1 MIMYKRAYILFVLFI
16 SIAAWGQTKS
26 PKRGLCVD
34 QGKTNTA
41 DFAALAPGVSWFYD
55 WGTSTNIDY
64 DPSGI
69 IFVPMTWNT
78 GYNKNDLTSFL
89 DKHPEVEYLLA
100 FNEPNFRSQSN
111 ATPSQAAAAWPALEQ
126 IADKYNLKLVSPA
139 PNWCG
144 DCVKEGSTT
153 YYSPYQWLADF
164 FSKCP
169 DCRVDY
175 IGIHFYMGDKNAVK
189 GSIDSLW
196 NQFHKPIW
204 LTEFNM
210 DKNGMGDNGTV
221 DEQRAFMVNLIDWM
235 EQDPHVFR
243 YSWFLTRGGITP
255 DLMTSTRG
263 QLSLL
268 GNVYAHMSSYD
279 STYWHSVDTRI
290 EAEHYIRMSNVSLV
304 ASTDVDGNLS
314 VGYTGAGSQLSYQV
328 ELPATG
334 DYDLV
339 FRTAGE
345 QNTSVTILSDGSA
358 LSTLSIP
365 SSGGWTKWQNVTK
378 KLNLP
383 QGKHT
388 LTLAINS
395 GSCDFNWMQIN
406 SLLPAD
412 LLETMAPWEV
422 HKFIYNGNQ
431 LIQVNNNVYTVQG
444 STIY

>member
-1 MIMYKRAYILFVLFI
+1 MIMYKKVYLLFVLFI

-34 QGKTNTA
+34 QGKTNAA
-41 DFAALAPGVSWFYD
+41 DFAVLAPGVSWFYD

-64 DPSGI
+64 APSGI
-69 IFVPMTWNT
+69 VFVPMTWNT

-100 FNEPNFRSQSN
+100 FNEPNFRTQSN
-111 ATPSQAAAAWPALEQ
+111 ATPSQAAAAWPALEK
-126 IADKYNLKLVSPA
+126 IADQYGLKLVSPA

-144 DCVKEGSTT
+144 DCVKEGGTT

-164 FSKCP
+164 FTKCP

-255 DLMTSTRG
+255 DLMSSTRG

-290 EAEHYIRMSNVSLV
+290 EAEHYIQMSNVSLV
-304 ASTDVDGNLS
+304 ASTDVDGDLS
-314 VGYTGAGSQLSYQV
+314 VGYTTAGSQLSYQV
-328 ELPATG
+328 EVPTTTE
-334 DYDLV
+334 YELV
-339 FRTAGE
+339 LRTAGE
-345 QNTSVTILSDGSA
+345 QTTSVAIYIDGNA
-358 LSTLSIP
+358 LSNISIP
-365 SSGGWTKWQNVTK
+365 SSGGWTKWQNVTQR
-378 KLNLP
+378 LNIP
-383 QGKHT
+383 KGKHI

-395 GSCDFNWMQIN
+395 GSCDFNWLQLN
-406 SLLPAD
+406 NLFPSD
-412 LLETMAPWEV
+412 LTELAIPMGTN
-422 HKFIYNGNQ
+422 KFISNGIPQ
-431 LIQVNNNVYTVQG
+431 IYVNEKIYTVQG
-444 STIY
+444 STVQ